1 MLFRNAIEEVFE
13 ISGPYFGHLGEET
26 FSDCLIAHIHEDFP
40 KKEVVLGDVGV
51 LRAPFSCLKI
61 DLNPKSNTAF
71 LS

>member
-1 MLFRNAIEEVFE
+1 MLFRDAIKKVFEVFV
-13 ISGPYFGHLGEET
+13 PYFGHLGEET
-26 FSDCLIAHIHEDFP
+26 FSDCLITHIHEDFA
-40 KKEVVLGDVGV
+40 KEEVVLGDIGV